1 MMYAPHMNRD
11 TVRAAT
17 SRIDARAQVVA
28 LKMHPWHF
36 TDARYDARNR
46 WYLYGNRNCT
56 ARSCSIVASTSTPST
71 RCLLDGGPDTL
82 VNFHTG
88 TSVSLLRK
96 IDAKERNAPK
106 TVSTVA

>member
-46 WYLYGNRNCT
+46 WY
-56 ARSCSIVASTSTPST
+56 
-71 RCLLDGGPDTL
+71 
-82 VNFHTG
+82 
-88 TSVSLLRK
+88 VSLLRK
-96 IDAKERNAPK
+96 IDAKERNAPS